1 MEKQIKTMNI
11 FQLLAARLSKGKKV
25 APFILAGFLVF
36 AFPIVSAA
44 LDITVTQ
51 GANGT
56 ITPGGTV
63 TVANGASQTFT
74 IQPNTN
80 SFYTIRDVV
89 VDGSNT
95 GVSSPWTDLGVQGNN
110 VRIRSFVYLG
120 NGIVVASGDTM
131 HRSTDYGATWTDLGS
146 QCGGMTLLRLT
157 YAGNGIVLGGG
168 GWPNGVILRS
178 TDYGVTWTCLGTQYK
193 QTAVYG
199 LTSIGNGLVLA
210 GTYPGGLILRSTDY
224 GATWTNMGE

>member
-44 LDITVTQ
+44 LETITVTQ

-80 SFYTIRDVV
+80 IFYTIRDVV

-95 GVSSPWTDLGVQGNN
+95 GVSSPWTDLGPQGNN
-110 VRIRSFVYLG
+110 VRVRSFVYLG
-120 NGIVVASGDTM
+120 NGVVVASGETM
-131 HRSTDYGATWTDLGS
+131 
-146 QCGGMTLLRLT
+146 
-157 YAGNGIVLGGG
+157 
-168 GWPNGVILRS
+168 LRS
-178 TDYGVTWTCLGTQYK
+178 TDYGMTWTNLGPMCGVK
-193 QTAVYG
+193 S
-199 LTSIGNGLVLA
+199 LGNGLVLA
-210 GTYPGGLILRSTDY
+210 GTYPNGLLLRSTDY
-224 GATWTNMGE
+224 GATWTNMGELGAENDIISIESFD

>member
-95 GVSSPWTDLGVQGNN
+95 GVSSPWTDLGPQGNN
-110 VRIRSFVYLG
+110 IRIRSFVYLG
-120 NGIVVASGDTM
+120 NGVVVASGETM
-131 HRSTDYGATWTDLGS
+131 LRSTDYGMTWTNLGPM
-146 QCGGMTLLRLT
+146 CGVKILTLK
-157 YAGNGIVLGGG
+157 YAGTYNGQQIVLGGG
-168 GWPNGVILRS
+168 GYLTGGGLILRS
-178 TDYGVTWTCLGTQYK
+178 TDGGQTWTCSPTLYNQ
-193 QTAVYG
+193 QTIDG
-199 LTSIGNGLVLA
+199 LASLGNGLVLA
-210 GTYPGGLILRSTDY
+210 GTYPNGLLLRSTDY
-224 GATWTNMGE
+224 